1 MLTFKLELK
10 MFITSIC
17 SVLQEL
23 MKKTSLSLSNN
34 KHLLRLA
41 EMEQT
46 VAEQDNSLASL
57 VGKLKKTS
65 SDLEKQKQITLMK
78 IKEFETM
85 RAQ

>member
-1 MLTFKLELK
+1 MLTFDLKLK
-10 MFITSIC
+10 MFTVCIC

-23 MKKTSLSLSNN
+23 VKKTSLSLSNS
-34 KHLLRLA
+34 KHFLRLT

-57 VGKLKKTS
+57 VGKLKKTT
-65 SDLEKQKQITLMK
+65 SDLEKEKQINLIK
-78 IKEFETM
+78 IKEFETI

>member
-1 MLTFKLELK
+1 
-10 MFITSIC
+10 MFIIHIC

-23 MKKTSLSLSNN
+23 MENPSLSLKSNE
-34 KHLLRLA
+34 LFLRLA

-57 VGKLKKTS
+57 AVKLKKTS
-65 SDLEKQKQITLMK
+65 SDLEKQKQITVMK
-78 IKEFETM
+78 IKDFETI

>member
-1 MLTFKLELK
+1 MR
-10 MFITSIC
+10 IC

-23 MKKTSLSLSNN
+23 MEKPSSLPSS
-34 KHLLRLA
+34 KHFLRLA

-46 VAEQDNSLASL
+46 VVEQDNSLASL

-65 SDLEKQKQITLMK
+65 SELEKQKQITLMK
-78 IKEFETM
+78 IKEFETI

>member
-1 MLTFKLELK
+1 MLIFDLKFKI
-10 MFITSIC
+10 FIICIC

-23 MKKTSLSLSNN
+23 VKKTSLSLSNN
-34 KHLLRLA
+34 KYFLHLA

-78 IKEFETM
+78 IKEFETV

>member
-1 MLTFKLELK
+1 MLIFCLKLK
-10 MFITSIC
+10 MYICFTCIC

-23 MKKTSLSLSNN
+23 GKKTSISLSNS
-34 KHLLRLA
+34 KYFHHL
-41 EMEQT
+41 EQT

-78 IKEFETM
+78 INEFETI

>member
-1 MLTFKLELK
+1 MFTFDLKLK
-10 MFITSIC
+10 MFITCIC

-34 KHLLRLA
+34 QHFLRLA

-65 SDLEKQKQITLMK
+65 SDLEKQKQITVMK
-78 IKEFETM
+78 IKEFETI

>member
-1 MLTFKLELK
+1 VLTFDLKLK
-10 MFITSIC
+10 MFIPCIC

-23 MKKTSLSLSNN
+23 VTKTSLSLSNN
-34 KHLLRLA
+34 KHFLHLA

-46 VAEQDNSLASL
+46 VAEQDNSLARL
-57 VGKLKKTS
+57 IGKLKKTS

>member
-1 MLTFKLELK
+1 

-17 SVLQEL
+17 FVLQEL